1 MERSSRPNEEAQRIK
16 RGPRKPRQS
25 RSLLI
30 PSRRALPSTRLGS
43 SPQYPIPGKNLSNPP
58 RPAGHHALRGRRVN
72 PTSPTMPSLPATPPR
87 GTNSTSTA
95 TARSSLNLLRSLAR
109 ARRADLSHR
118 ALLLFRSL
126 HSSSSSTTPPPH
138 FTLPAAL
145 SAAAFL
151 AALPEGRQLHALAA
165 KLALSP
171 AHTVV
176 ANSLVHLYASC
187 GDPDSALV
195 LFRRIPDTTLVS
207 WNTAVD
213 ALESNGDHLAALD
226 LFREMQRD
234 RPDLSPDAYTVQ
246 SVLGACAG
254 AGALSLGLYAHA
266 LLLRELG
273 GGDGDA
279 ATAAVS
285 RDVLINN
292 SLVDLYSKC
301 GAVELA
307 RQVFDRMSE
316 RDLASWNAMVLAL
329 ANHGR
334 VRDSLDLFHQMTQ
347 IANIKPNAITFV
359 AVLSACNHG
368 GLVEEGRRHFT
379 AMVSEYGIR
388 PRIEHYGCMVD
399 ILARAGLIEEA
410 LDVVAGM
417 SCHPDSVIW
426 RSLLDACCKR
436 NAGLELSEAMA
447 KLALDV
453 PDDAVSSV
461 YVLLS
466 RVYASAQRWNDVG
479 MIRRLMT
486 EEGFKKEPGFS
497 SIEMA
502 GCVHQFVAGDT
513 SHPQSEEIYEKLDEI
528 QQRLMS
534 AGYKP
539 DVSEAPMVADA
550 DRTKGATL
558 RLHSER
564 LAISFGLLNVTPGA
578 PIRIL
583 KNLRVC
589 KDCHTIS
596 KLISKLYDVE
606 IVVRDRIR
614 FHHFKDGSCSCKD
627 YW

>member
-1 MERSSRPNEEAQRIK
+1 
-16 RGPRKPRQS
+16 
-25 RSLLI
+25 
-30 PSRRALPSTRLGS
+30 
-43 SPQYPIPGKNLSNPP
+43 
-58 RPAGHHALRGRRVN
+58 
-72 PTSPTMPSLPATPPR
+72 MPSLAATTSSLPAAPPR
-87 GTNSTSTA
+87 SSSDASSPTA

-109 ARRADLSHR
+109 ARRTDLSHR

-126 HSSSSSTTPPPH
+126 HSTSSPSSSAAPPPH
-138 FTLPAAL
+138 FSLPAAL

-165 KLALSP
+165 KIGLAP
-171 AHTVV
+171 AHAVV
-176 ANSLVHLYASC
+176 SNSLVHLYASC
-187 GDPDSALV
+187 GLPDEASRSSAASRH
-195 LFRRIPDTTLVS
+195 RR
-207 WNTAVD
+207 
-213 ALESNGDHLAALD
+213 
-226 LFREMQRD
+226 
-234 RPDLSPDAYTVQ
+234 SPDAYTVQ

-273 GGDGDA
+273 GAGDA
-279 ATAAVS
+279 GDVS

-292 SLVDLYSKC
+292 SLVDLYGKC

-307 RQVFDRMSE
+307 RQVFDRMPE

-334 VRDSLDLFHQMTQ
+334 VRESLDLFDRMTRTE
-347 IANIKPNAITFV
+347 NVVPNAITFV

-368 GLVEEGRRHFT
+368 GLVAEGRGYFA

-417 SCHPDSVIW
+417 KCRPDSIIW

-453 PDDAVSSV
+453 PDDAVSVSGV

-479 MIRRLMT
+479 MIRRLMS
-486 EEGFKKEPGFS
+486 EDGFKKEPGFS

-502 GCVHQFVAGDT
+502 GSVHQFVAGDT
-513 SHPQSEEIYEKLDEI
+513 SHPQSEEIYKKLDEI
-528 QQRLMS
+528 QQRLTS

-539 DVSEAPMVADA
+539 DLSEAPMVADM

-564 LAISFGLLNVTPGA
+564 LAISFGLFNATPGA

-606 IVVRDRIR
+606 IIVRDRIR

>member
-1 MERSSRPNEEAQRIK
+1 
-16 RGPRKPRQS
+16 
-25 RSLLI
+25 
-30 PSRRALPSTRLGS
+30 
-43 SPQYPIPGKNLSNPP
+43 
-58 RPAGHHALRGRRVN
+58 
-72 PTSPTMPSLPATPPR
+72 MPSLAA
-87 GTNSTSTA
+87 STSSLPAAPPPLRGATDASPTA

-109 ARRADLSHR
+109 SRRADLSHR

-126 HSSSSSTTPPPH
+126 HSASPSPAPPPPPPH
-138 FTLPAAL
+138 FSLPAAL

-165 KLALSP
+165 KLALAP

-187 GDPDSALV
+187 GDPDAALA
-195 LFRRIPDTTLVS
+195 LFRRIPDRTLVS

-213 ALESNGDHLAALD
+213 ALAGNGDHLAALD

-234 RPDLSPDAYTVQ
+234 RPDLAPDAYTVQ

-266 LLLRELG
+266 VLLRELG
-273 GGDGDA
+273 GA
-279 ATAAVS
+279 ASSGNAAAAVS

-292 SLVDLYSKC
+292 SLVDLYGKC

-307 RQVFDRMSE
+307 RQVFDRMPE

-329 ANHGR
+329 ANHGH
-334 VRDSLDLFHQMTQ
+334 VRDSLDLFDRMTKTE
-347 IANIKPNAITFV
+347 NVSPNAITFV

-368 GLVEEGRRHFT
+368 GLVEEGRKYFA
-379 AMVSEYGIR
+379 AMVSEYRIR

-417 SCHPDSVIW
+417 NCRPDSVIW

-453 PDDAVSSV
+453 PDDAVSGV

-479 MIRRLMT
+479 MIRRLMS

-497 SIEMA
+497 SIETA
-502 GCVHQFVAGDT
+502 GSVHQFVAGDT

-528 QQRLMS
+528 QQRLTS

-539 DVSEAPMVADA
+539 DVSEAAMVADA
-550 DRTKGATL
+550 DPTKGATL

-564 LAISFGLLNVTPGA
+564 LAISFGLLNSTPGA

-606 IVVRDRIR
+606 IIVRDRIR

>member
-1 MERSSRPNEEAQRIK
+1 M
-16 RGPRKPRQS
+16 
-25 RSLLI
+25 
-30 PSRRALPSTRLGS
+30 PSFAAT
-43 SPQYPIPGKNLSNPP
+43 
-58 RPAGHHALRGRRVN
+58 
-72 PTSPTMPSLPATPPR
+72 TSSLPAAPPR
-87 GTNSTSTA
+87 SSSDASSPTA

-109 ARRADLSHR
+109 ARRTDLSHR

-126 HSSSSSTTPPPH
+126 HSTSSPSSSAAPPPH
-138 FTLPAAL
+138 FSLPAAL

-165 KLALSP
+165 KIGLAP
-171 AHTVV
+171 AHAVV
-176 ANSLVHLYASC
+176 SNSLVHLYASC
-187 GDPDSALV
+187 GLPDEALA
-195 LFRRIPDTTLVS
+195 LFRRIPAPTLVS

-213 ALESNGDHLAALD
+213 ALAGNGDHLAALA

-273 GGDGDA
+273 GAGDA
-279 ATAAVS
+279 GDVS

-292 SLVDLYSKC
+292 SLVDLYGKC

-307 RQVFDRMSE
+307 RQVFDRMPE

-334 VRDSLDLFHQMTQ
+334 VRESLDLFDRMTRTE
-347 IANIKPNAITFV
+347 NVVPNAITFV

-368 GLVEEGRRHFT
+368 GLVAEGRGYFA

-417 SCHPDSVIW
+417 KCRPDSIIW

-453 PDDAVSSV
+453 PDDAVSVSGV

-479 MIRRLMT
+479 MIRRLMS
-486 EEGFKKEPGFS
+486 EDGFKKEPGFS

-502 GCVHQFVAGDT
+502 GSVHQFVAGDT
-513 SHPQSEEIYEKLDEI
+513 SHPQSEEIYKKLDEI
-528 QQRLMS
+528 QQRLTS

-539 DVSEAPMVADA
+539 DLSEAPMVADM

-564 LAISFGLLNVTPGA
+564 LAISFGLFNATPGA

-606 IVVRDRIR
+606 IIVRDRIR

>member
-1 MERSSRPNEEAQRIK
+1 
-16 RGPRKPRQS
+16 
-25 RSLLI
+25 
-30 PSRRALPSTRLGS
+30 
-43 SPQYPIPGKNLSNPP
+43 
-58 RPAGHHALRGRRVN
+58 
-72 PTSPTMPSLPATPPR
+72 MPSLSTSSLPAAPPR
-87 GTNSTSTA
+87 GATDGSPTA

-126 HSSSSSTTPPPH
+126 HASGPAPPPH
-138 FTLPAAL
+138 FSLPAAL

-151 AALPEGRQLHALAA
+151 GALPEGRQLHALAA
-165 KLALSP
+165 KLALAP

-176 ANSLVHLYASC
+176 ANSLVHLYSSC
-187 GDPDSALV
+187 GLPGEAFA
-195 LFRRIPDTTLVS
+195 LFRRIPDRTLVS

-213 ALESNGDHLAALD
+213 ALVGNGDHLAALD

-234 RPDLSPDAYTVQ
+234 RPDLAPDAYTVQ

-273 GGDGDA
+273 GAGD
-279 ATAAVS
+279 VS

-292 SLVDLYSKC
+292 SLVDLYGKC

-307 RQVFDRMSE
+307 RQVFDRMPA

-334 VRDSLDLFHQMTQ
+334 VRDSLDLFDRMTR
-347 IANIKPNAITFV
+347 AENVAPNAITFV

-368 GLVEEGRRHFT
+368 GLVEEGRRYFA
-379 AMVSEYGIR
+379 AMVGEYGIR

-417 SCHPDSVIW
+417 DCRPDSIIW

-436 NAGLELSEAMA
+436 DAGLELSEAMA

-453 PDDAVSSV
+453 PDDAVSGV

-479 MIRRLMT
+479 MIRRLMS

-502 GCVHQFVAGDT
+502 GSVHQFVAGDT
-513 SHPQSEEIYEKLDEI
+513 SHPQSEKIYEKLDEI
-528 QQRLMS
+528 QQRLTS

-539 DVSEAPMVADA
+539 DLSEAPMVADA

-564 LAISFGLLNVTPGA
+564 LAISFGLLNATHGA

-596 KLISKLYDVE
+596 KLISKIYDVE
-606 IVVRDRIR
+606 IIVRDRIR

>member
-1 MERSSRPNEEAQRIK
+1 MP
-16 RGPRKPRQS
+16 
-25 RSLLI
+25 
-30 PSRRALPSTRLGS
+30 ALAASTS
-43 SPQYPIPGKNLSNPP
+43 
-58 RPAGHHALRGRRVN
+58 
-72 PTSPTMPSLPATPPR
+72 SLPAAPPR
-87 GTNSTSTA
+87 GGADGSPAA

-118 ALLLFRSL
+118 ALLLFRTL
-126 HSSSSSTTPPPH
+126 HSSPSGPAAPPH
-138 FTLPAAL
+138 FSLPAAL

-165 KLALSP
+165 KLALAP

-187 GDPDSALV
+187 GLPGEAV
-195 LFRRIPDTTLVS
+195 ALFRRIPRRTLVS

-213 ALESNGDHLAALD
+213 ALAGNGDHLAALD
-226 LFREMQRD
+226 LFREMQREG
-234 RPDLSPDAYTVQ
+234 RTDLAPDAYTVQ

-273 GGDGDA
+273 AA
-279 ATAAVS
+279 ATGAPVS
-285 RDVLINN
+285 RDALINN
-292 SLVDLYSKC
+292 SLVDLYGKC
-301 GAVELA
+301 GAVDLA
-307 RQVFDRMSE
+307 RQVFDRMPA

-334 VRDSLDLFHQMTQ
+334 VRDSLDLFDRMTR
-347 IANIKPNAITFV
+347 AENVAPNAITFV

-368 GLVEEGRRHFT
+368 GLVEEGRRYFA

-417 SCHPDSVIW
+417 DCRPDSIIW

-447 KLALDV
+447 KMALDV
-453 PDDAVSSV
+453 PDDAVSGV

-479 MIRRLMT
+479 MIRRLMS

-497 SIEMA
+497 SIEMD
-502 GCVHQFVAGDT
+502 GSVHQFVAGDT

-528 QQRLMS
+528 QQRLTS

-539 DVSEAPMVADA
+539 DLSEAPMVADA

-564 LAISFGLLNVTPGA
+564 LAISFGLLNATHGA

-596 KLISKLYDVE
+596 KLISKIYDVE
-606 IVVRDRIR
+606 IIVRDRIR

>member
-1 MERSSRPNEEAQRIK
+1 MRCLAASAS
-16 RGPRKPRQS
+16 
-25 RSLLI
+25 
-30 PSRRALPSTRLGS
+30 
-43 SPQYPIPGKNLSNPP
+43 
-58 RPAGHHALRGRRVN
+58 
-72 PTSPTMPSLPATPPR
+72 SLPAAPPR
-87 GTNSTSTA
+87 GADANA
-95 TARSSLNLLRSLAR
+95 DRSSVNLLRSLAR

-126 HSSSSSTTPPPH
+126 HSSPSPPPARYS
-138 FTLPAAL
+138 LPAAL

-151 AALPEGRQLHALAA
+151 GALPEGRQLHALAA
-165 KLALSP
+165 KLGLAP

-187 GDPDSALV
+187 GRPGRALAI
-195 LFRRIPDTTLVS
+195 FRRTPDRSLVS

-213 ALESNGDHLAALD
+213 ALAGNGDHLGALD

-234 RPDLSPDAYTVQ
+234 RPDLAPDAYTVQ
-246 SVLGACAG
+246 SVLGACAA

-273 GGDGDA
+273 A
-279 ATAAVS
+279 AEAGAAVS

-292 SLVDLYSKC
+292 SLVDLYGKC
-301 GAVELA
+301 GALDLA
-307 RQVFDRMSE
+307 RQVFDRMPD
-316 RDLASWNAMVLAL
+316 RDLATWNAMVLAL

-334 VRDSLDLFHQMTQ
+334 VRDSLGLFDRMTR
-347 IANIKPNAITFV
+347 AEGVAPNAITFV
-359 AVLSACNHG
+359 AVLSACSHG
-368 GLVEEGRRHFT
+368 GLVEEGRRYFA
-379 AMVSEYGIR
+379 AMVGEYGIR

-410 LDVVAGM
+410 LDIVAGM
-417 SCHPDSVIW
+417 NCRPDSIIW

-453 PDDAVSSV
+453 PDDAVSGV

-479 MIRRLMT
+479 MIRRLMS
-486 EEGFKKEPGFS
+486 EDGFKKEPGFS
-497 SIEMA
+497 SIEMD
-502 GCVHQFVAGDT
+502 GSVHQFVAGDT

-528 QQRLMS
+528 QQRLIC

-539 DVSEAPMVADA
+539 DLSEAPMVADI

-564 LAISFGLLNVTPGA
+564 LAISFGLLNGTPGA

-596 KLISKLYDVE
+596 KLISKLYNVE
-606 IVVRDRIR
+606 IIVRDRIR

>member
-1 MERSSRPNEEAQRIK
+1 MPPLPAPASS
-16 RGPRKPRQS
+16 
-25 RSLLI
+25 I
-30 PSRRALPSTRLGS
+30 PSA
-43 SPQYPIPGKNLSNPP
+43 
-58 RPAGHHALRGRRVN
+58 
-72 PTSPTMPSLPATPPR
+72 PPR
-87 GTNSTSTA
+87 GTANDA
-95 TARSSLNLLRSLAR
+95 ARSSVNLLRSLAR

-118 ALLLFRSL
+118 ALLLFRTL
-126 HSSSSSTTPPPH
+126 HASPSPPPPRYS
-138 FTLPAAL
+138 LPAAL

-165 KLALSP
+165 KLALAP

-176 ANSLVHLYASC
+176 ANSLVHFYASC
-187 GDPDSALV
+187 GRPGAALAV
-195 LFRRIPDTTLVS
+195 FRRVPDRSLVS

-213 ALESNGDHLAALD
+213 ALAGNGDHLAALD

-234 RPDLSPDAYTVQ
+234 RPDLAPDAYTVQ
-246 SVLGACAG
+246 SVLGACA
-254 AGALSLGLYAHA
+254 ATGALSLGLYAHA

-273 GGDGDA
+273 GAGHA
-279 ATAAVS
+279 SPVS

-292 SLVDLYSKC
+292 SLVDLYGKC

-334 VRDSLDLFHQMTQ
+334 VQDSLDLFDRMTRVEGLV
-347 IANIKPNAITFV
+347 PNAITFV

-368 GLVEEGRRHFT
+368 GLVDEGRRYFA
-379 AMVSEYGIR
+379 AMVSEHGIR

-399 ILARAGLIEEA
+399 ILARAGFIEEA

-417 SCHPDSVIW
+417 NCRPDSIIW

-453 PDDAVSSV
+453 PDDAVSGV

-479 MIRRLMT
+479 MIRQLMSQ
-486 EEGFKKEPGFS
+486 EGFKKEPGFS
-497 SIEMA
+497 SIEMD
-502 GCVHQFVAGDT
+502 GSVHQFVAGDT
-513 SHPQSEEIYEKLDEI
+513 SHPQSEEIYVKLDEI
-528 QQRLMS
+528 QQRLTS

-539 DVSEAPMVADA
+539 DLSEAPMVADI

-564 LAISFGLLNVTPGA
+564 LAISFGLLNATPGA

-596 KLISKLYDVE
+596 KLISKLYNVE
-606 IVVRDRIR
+606 IIVRDRIR

>member
-1 MERSSRPNEEAQRIK
+1 
-16 RGPRKPRQS
+16 
-25 RSLLI
+25 
-30 PSRRALPSTRLGS
+30 
-43 SPQYPIPGKNLSNPP
+43 
-58 RPAGHHALRGRRVN
+58 
-72 PTSPTMPSLPATPPR
+72 
-87 GTNSTSTA
+87 
-95 TARSSLNLLRSLAR
+95 
-109 ARRADLSHR
+109 
-118 ALLLFRSL
+118 
-126 HSSSSSTTPPPH
+126 
-138 FTLPAAL
+138 
-145 SAAAFL
+145 
-151 AALPEGRQLHALAA
+151 
-165 KLALSP
+165 
-171 AHTVV
+171 
-176 ANSLVHLYASC
+176 
-187 GDPDSALV
+187 
-195 LFRRIPDTTLVS
+195 
-207 WNTAVD
+207 VD
-213 ALESNGDHLAALD
+213 
-226 LFREMQRD
+226 
-234 RPDLSPDAYTVQ
+234 
-246 SVLGACAG
+246 
-254 AGALSLGLYAHA
+254 
-266 LLLRELG
+266 
-273 GGDGDA
+273 
-279 ATAAVS
+279 
-285 RDVLINN
+285 
-292 SLVDLYSKC
+292 
-301 GAVELA
+301 LA
-307 RQVFDRMSE
+307 RQVFDRMPA

-334 VRDSLDLFHQMTQ
+334 VRDSLDLFDRMTR
-347 IANIKPNAITFV
+347 AENVAPNAITFV

-368 GLVEEGRRHFT
+368 GLVEEGRRYFA

-417 SCHPDSVIW
+417 DCRPDSIIW

-447 KLALDV
+447 KMALDV
-453 PDDAVSSV
+453 PDDAVSGV

-479 MIRRLMT
+479 MIRRLMS

-497 SIEMA
+497 SIEMD
-502 GCVHQFVAGDT
+502 GSVHQFVAGDT

-528 QQRLMS
+528 QQRLTS

-539 DVSEAPMVADA
+539 DLSEAPMVADA

-564 LAISFGLLNVTPGA
+564 LAISFGLLNATHGA

-596 KLISKLYDVE
+596 KLISKIYDVE
-606 IVVRDRIR
+606 IIVRDRIR

>member
-1 MERSSRPNEEAQRIK
+1 MKPLALQPIVSKSWAISPYLTVERGA
-16 RGPRKPRQS
+16 
-25 RSLLI
+25 
-30 PSRRALPSTRLGS
+30 PSADMPPVLAAVHTTDPAAHHI
-43 SPQYPIPGKNLSNPP
+43 QMIPGKKLPNPP
-58 RPAGHHALRGRRVN
+58 RPAGDHALRGRRVT
-72 PTSPTMPSLPATPPR
+72 PTASSSSPATMPALAASTSSLPAAPPR
-87 GTNSTSTA
+87 GGADGFPAA

-118 ALLLFRSL
+118 ALLLFRTL
-126 HSSSSSTTPPPH
+126 HSSSGLAPSPH
-138 FTLPAAL
+138 FSLPAAL

-165 KLALSP
+165 KLALAP

-187 GDPDSALV
+187 GLPGEAV
-195 LFRRIPDTTLVS
+195 ALFRRIPDPTLVS

-213 ALESNGDHLAALD
+213 ALAGNGDHLAALD
-226 LFREMQRD
+226 LFREMQREG
-234 RPDLSPDAYTVQ
+234 RTDLAPDAYTVQ

-273 GGDGDA
+273 A
-279 ATAAVS
+279 AAAGAAVS

-292 SLVDLYSKC
+292 SLVDLYGKC
-301 GAVELA
+301 GAVDLA
-307 RQVFDRMSE
+307 RQVFDRMPA

-334 VRDSLDLFHQMTQ
+334 VRDSLDLFDRMTR
-347 IANIKPNAITFV
+347 AENVAPNAITFV

-368 GLVEEGRRHFT
+368 GLVEEGRRYFA

-410 LDVVAGM
+410 LDIVAGM
-417 SCHPDSVIW
+417 DCRPDSIIW

-453 PDDAVSSV
+453 PDDAVSGV

-479 MIRRLMT
+479 MIRRLMS

-502 GCVHQFVAGDT
+502 GSVHQFVAGDT

-528 QQRLMS
+528 QQTHVCWIQ
-534 AGYKP
+534 AGP
-539 DVSEAPMVADA
+539 V
-550 DRTKGATL
+550 RGAYG
-558 RLHSER
+558 R
-564 LAISFGLLNVTPGA
+564 
-578 PIRIL
+578 
-583 KNLRVC
+583 
-589 KDCHTIS
+589 
-596 KLISKLYDVE
+596 
-606 IVVRDRIR
+606 
-614 FHHFKDGSCSCKD
+614 
-627 YW
+627 